1 MEKNKAQIRTS
12 AQSMVN
18 NLKSAPDTILAAG
31 KAKFYLRRLRQMTGH
46 SEQSLLCELV
56 LNGVSNH
63 PEYSR
68 YLDQMKREYAAEKE
82 N

>member
-1 MEKNKAQIRTS
+1 MEKNNRTS

-18 NLKSAPDTILAAG
+18 NLKSAPETILAAG
-31 KAKFYLRRLRQMTGH
+31 EAKYYLRRLRQMTGH
-46 SEQSLLCELV
+46 SEQSRLCELV
-56 LNGVSNH
+56 LNGVHNH

-68 YLDQMKREYAAEKE
+68 YLEQMRRDWEYEQDK